1 MLRSDRA
8 RAPGSLALPSFPSD
22 LAGHLAGRTRIPMPG
37 VRRWTGRDAGSGV
50 LQEPSSVAVGRQRSP
65 SVPAGMFSGRLR
77 TARRPSMLNHL
88 RTQVFRTADVAVL
101 LALTAVLGSAAHAF
115 QAPAAGDLGYD
126 IYDIVVNQGVK
137 GPLGFVGGV
146 AAFLFGVSRLFS
158 NIMIGIPTIVAA
170 VCLIKADSILQTFGM
185 VI

>member
-1 MLRSDRA
+1 MVKKLT
-8 RAPGSLALPSFPSD
+8 
-22 LAGHLAGRTRIPMPG
+22 RT
-37 VRRWTGRDAGSGV
+37 V
-50 LQEPSSVAVGRQRSP
+50 LSA
-65 SVPAGMFSGRLR
+65 
-77 TARRPSMLNHL
+77 
-88 RTQVFRTADVAVL
+88 ADVGVPVL
-101 LALTAVLGSAAHAF
+101 LLSLLAASAHAF
-115 QAPAAGDLGYD
+115 TAPVAGDLSYD

>member
-1 MLRSDRA
+1 MMTMFR
-8 RAPGSLALPSFPSD
+8 
-22 LAGHLAGRTRIPMPG
+22 GRT
-37 VRRWTGRDAGSGV
+37 VRLVDA
-50 LQEPSSVAVGRQRSP
+50 
-65 SVPAGMFSGRLR
+65 
-77 TARRPSMLNHL
+77 
-88 RTQVFRTADVAVL
+88 AVL
-101 LALTAVLGSAAHAF
+101 FLLAAVACAGVAHAF

-126 IYDIVVNQGVK
+126 IYDIVVNKGVK

>member
-1 MLRSDRA
+1 MFTLLR
-8 RAPGSLALPSFPSD
+8 
-22 LAGHLAGRTRIPMPG
+22 GRTFRTI
-37 VRRWTGRDAGSGV
+37 DAAV
-50 LQEPSSVAVGRQRSP
+50 LFLLAAIAGTSVAY
-65 SVPAGMFSGRLR
+65 
-77 TARRPSMLNHL
+77 
-88 RTQVFRTADVAVL
+88 
-101 LALTAVLGSAAHAF
+101 AF

-185 VI
+185 LI

>member
-1 MLRSDRA
+1 MMQL
-8 RAPGSLALPSFPSD
+8 LK
-22 LAGHLAGRTRIPMPG
+22 GRTFRAVDAAFLFVLAAIASAG
-37 VRRWTGRDAGSGV
+37 V
-50 LQEPSSVAVGRQRSP
+50 
-65 SVPAGMFSGRLR
+65 
-77 TARRPSMLNHL
+77 
-88 RTQVFRTADVAVL
+88 
-101 LALTAVLGSAAHAF
+101 AHAF

>member
-1 MLRSDRA
+1 MRRADFTRTVAASDDLFPEDIQP
-8 RAPGSLALPSFPSD
+8 APIPAGRVNQDAGGGGLMEPSTDAPADTD
-22 LAGHLAGRTRIPMPG
+22 LASM
-37 VRRWTGRDAGSGV
+37 
-50 LQEPSSVAVGRQRSP
+50 
-65 SVPAGMFSGRLR
+65 PAGFGW
-77 TARRPSMLNHL
+77 TAPFWSNAMMHKFGNKVL
-88 RTQVFRTADVAVL
+88 AVANVGL
-101 LALTAVLGSAAHAF
+101 PLGAMALVGGPVHAF
-115 QAPAAGDLGYD
+115 SAPAQGDLGYD

-137 GPLGFVGGV
+137 GPMGFVGGV

>member
-1 MLRSDRA
+1 MMTLFR
-8 RAPGSLALPSFPSD
+8 
-22 LAGHLAGRTRIPMPG
+22 GRTIRTI
-37 VRRWTGRDAGSGV
+37 DA
-50 LQEPSSVAVGRQRSP
+50 
-65 SVPAGMFSGRLR
+65 
-77 TARRPSMLNHL
+77 
-88 RTQVFRTADVAVL
+88 AVL
-101 LALTAVLGSAAHAF
+101 FLLAAIGAAGIAHAF

>member
-1 MLRSDRA
+1 MRTPDRQISEILAGPASRAIAGAAGTEMPAAALIWSRPALPPAGQGGPPILSRHPIPAGRQCFGQLRFEGKTSMFTTMQARLA
-8 RAPGSLALPSFPSD
+8 RAADTACLFAL
-22 LAGHLAGRTRIPMPG
+22 
-37 VRRWTGRDAGSGV
+37 
-50 LQEPSSVAVGRQRSP
+50 
-65 SVPAGMFSGRLR
+65 
-77 TARRPSMLNHL
+77 
-88 RTQVFRTADVAVL
+88 AVL
-101 LALTAVLGSAAHAF
+101 ASATLVHAF
-115 QAPAAGDLGYD
+115 TAPAVGDLGYD

>member
-1 MLRSDRA
+1 MLTLIRGRTFRTIDA
-8 RAPGSLALPSFPSD
+8 AVLFLLAAF
-22 LAGHLAGRTRIPMPG
+22 AGRCGPCVRGTR
-37 VRRWTGRDAGSGV
+37 R
-50 LQEPSSVAVGRQRSP
+50 
-65 SVPAGMFSGRLR
+65 
-77 TARRPSMLNHL
+77 RRP
-88 RTQVFRTADVAVL
+88 
-101 LALTAVLGSAAHAF
+101 
-115 QAPAAGDLGYD
+115 GYD

>member
-1 MLRSDRA
+1 MKMQLGKRA
-8 RAPGSLALPSFPSD
+8 ASAADHGVAL
-22 LAGHLAGRTRIPMPG
+22 M
-37 VRRWTGRDAGSGV
+37 
-50 LQEPSSVAVGRQRSP
+50 
-65 SVPAGMFSGRLR
+65 
-77 TARRPSMLNHL
+77 
-88 RTQVFRTADVAVL
+88 L
-101 LALTAVLGSAAHAF
+101 LAVIASAAHAF
-115 QAPAAGDLGYD
+115 SAPAQGDLGYD

-185 VI
+185 TI

>member
-1 MLRSDRA
+1 MLTLIR
-8 RAPGSLALPSFPSD
+8 
-22 LAGHLAGRTRIPMPG
+22 GRT
-37 VRRWTGRDAGSGV
+37 
-50 LQEPSSVAVGRQRSP
+50 
-65 SVPAGMFSGRLR
+65 
-77 TARRPSMLNHL
+77 
-88 RTQVFRTADVAVL
+88 FRTIDAAVL
-101 LALTAVLGSAAHAF
+101 FLLAAFAAAGVAHAF
-115 QAPAAGDLGYD
+115 AAPAAGDLGYD

>member
-1 MLRSDRA
+1 MIKALTNRALRLSDHGIVA
-8 RAPGSLALPSFPSD
+8 IATLIA
-22 LAGHLAGRTRIPMPG
+22 LAG
-37 VRRWTGRDAGSGV
+37 
-50 LQEPSSVAVGRQRSP
+50 
-65 SVPAGMFSGRLR
+65 
-77 TARRPSMLNHL
+77 
-88 RTQVFRTADVAVL
+88 
-101 LALTAVLGSAAHAF
+101 AAHAF
-115 QAPAAGDLGYD
+115 TAPAAGDLGYD

-185 VI
+185 TI

>member
-1 MLRSDRA
+1 L
-8 RAPGSLALPSFPSD
+8 
-22 LAGHLAGRTRIPMPG
+22 
-37 VRRWTGRDAGSGV
+37 
-50 LQEPSSVAVGRQRSP
+50 EPSTDAPADTDPLSM
-65 SVPAGMFSGRLR
+65 PAGFCW
-77 TARRPSMLNHL
+77 TASLWSNAMMRKLGNKAL
-88 RTQVFRTADVAVL
+88 AVANFGL
-101 LALTAVLGSAAHAF
+101 PLGAMTLIAGPAHAF
-115 QAPAAGDLGYD
+115 SAPAAGDLGYD

-185 VI
+185 VV

>member
-1 MLRSDRA
+1 MLKLASLP
-8 RAPGSLALPSFPSD
+8 APFRYRMRRISFASAD
-22 LAGHLAGRTRIPMPG
+22 
-37 VRRWTGRDAGSGV
+37 
-50 LQEPSSVAVGRQRSP
+50 AVGT
-65 SVPAGMFSGRLR
+65 L
-77 TARRPSMLNHL
+77 L
-88 RTQVFRTADVAVL
+88 VAMT
-101 LALTAVLGSAAHAF
+101 LASAAHAF

-170 VCLIKADSILQTFGM
+170 VCLIRADSLLQTFGM
-185 VI
+185 IV

>member
-1 MLRSDRA
+1 MRGAERVRA
-8 RAPGSLALPSFPSD
+8 NAAKQNFFPEGIRPGPNWPARMNQDAGGGGLMEPSTDAPADTD
-22 LAGHLAGRTRIPMPG
+22 LASM
-37 VRRWTGRDAGSGV
+37 
-50 LQEPSSVAVGRQRSP
+50 
-65 SVPAGMFSGRLR
+65 PAGFGW
-77 TARRPSMLNHL
+77 TAPFWSNAMMQKFGNKVL
-88 RTQVFRTADVAVL
+88 AVANIGFPL
-101 LALTAVLGSAAHAF
+101 GAMALVGGPVHAF
-115 QAPAAGDLGYD
+115 SAPAQGDLGYD

-137 GPLGFVGGV
+137 GPMGFVGGV

>member
-1 MLRSDRA
+1 MALIDDLRQLSDQFKRRMQNIKGEEA
-8 RAPGSLALPSFPSD
+8 TKQALILPF
-22 LAGHLAGRTRIPMPG
+22 
-37 VRRWTGRDAGSGV
+37 
-50 LQEPSSVAVGRQRSP
+50 LQ
-65 SVPAGMFSGRLR
+65 L
-77 TARRPSMLNHL
+77 
-88 RTQVFRTADVAVL
+88 
-101 LALTAVLGSAAHAF
+101 
-115 QAPAAGDLGYD
+115 LGYD

>member
-1 MLRSDRA
+1 MMRKFGNKA
-8 RAPGSLALPSFPSD
+8 LAVANVGLP
-22 LAGHLAGRTRIPMPG
+22 LGAMTLIAGP
-37 VRRWTGRDAGSGV
+37 
-50 LQEPSSVAVGRQRSP
+50 
-65 SVPAGMFSGRLR
+65 
-77 TARRPSMLNHL
+77 
-88 RTQVFRTADVAVL
+88 
-101 LALTAVLGSAAHAF
+101 AHAF
-115 QAPAAGDLGYD
+115 SAPAAGDLGYD

-185 VI
+185 VV

>member
-1 MLRSDRA
+1 MIKVL
-8 RAPGSLALPSFPSD
+8 
-22 LAGHLAGRTRIPMPG
+22 GRRGIVAADYTL
-37 VRRWTGRDAGSGV
+37 TG
-50 LQEPSSVAVGRQRSP
+50 LVAVIAATGI
-65 SVPAGMFSGRLR
+65 
-77 TARRPSMLNHL
+77 
-88 RTQVFRTADVAVL
+88 
-101 LALTAVLGSAAHAF
+101 AHAF
-115 QAPAAGDLGYD
+115 TAPAAGDLGYD

-185 VI
+185 TI

>member
-1 MLRSDRA
+1 MLKLIRQHGLATADA
-8 RAPGSLALPSFPSD
+8 ALLFALALA
-22 LAGHLAGRTRIPMPG
+22 AGA
-37 VRRWTGRDAGSGV
+37 
-50 LQEPSSVAVGRQRSP
+50 
-65 SVPAGMFSGRLR
+65 
-77 TARRPSMLNHL
+77 
-88 RTQVFRTADVAVL
+88 
-101 LALTAVLGSAAHAF
+101 SAAHAF
-115 QAPAAGDLGYD
+115 AQPQVGDLGYD
-126 IYDIVVNQGVK
+126 IYNIVVNQGVK

>member
-1 MLRSDRA
+1 MHPADALLFMADARA
-8 RAPGSLALPSFPSD
+8 RGASPLCARSNRNAGGGAPIG
-22 LAGHLAGRTRIPMPG
+22 
-37 VRRWTGRDAGSGV
+37 
-50 LQEPSSVAVGRQRSP
+50 PSSVVVGRQRLP
-65 SVPAGMFSGRLR
+65 SMPAGRSPDSPTFKKANPMVQYLR
-77 TARRPSMLNHL
+77 KNALP
-88 RTQVFRTADVAVL
+88 VANIGIPVL
-101 LALTAVLGSAAHAF
+101 LLSIIAASAHAF
-115 QAPAAGDLGYD
+115 TAPVAGDLGYD

>member
-1 MLRSDRA
+1 MVKKLT
-8 RAPGSLALPSFPSD
+8 
-22 LAGHLAGRTRIPMPG
+22 RT
-37 VRRWTGRDAGSGV
+37 V
-50 LQEPSSVAVGRQRSP
+50 LSA
-65 SVPAGMFSGRLR
+65 
-77 TARRPSMLNHL
+77 
-88 RTQVFRTADVAVL
+88 ADVGVPVL
-101 LALTAVLGSAAHAF
+101 LLSLLAASAHAF
-115 QAPAAGDLGYD
+115 TAPVAGDLGYD
-126 IYDIVVNQGVK
+126 IYDSVVNQGVK

>member
-1 MLRSDRA
+1 MLKLLTR
-8 RAPGSLALPSFPSD
+8 
-22 LAGHLAGRTRIPMPG
+22 RT
-37 VRRWTGRDAGSGV
+37 
-50 LQEPSSVAVGRQRSP
+50 
-65 SVPAGMFSGRLR
+65 
-77 TARRPSMLNHL
+77 
-88 RTQVFRTADVAVL
+88 FRTIDAAVL
-101 LALTAVLGSAAHAF
+101 ILLTTLASATVVQAF
-115 QAPAAGDLGYD
+115 TAPAAGDLGYD

-137 GPLGFVGGV
+137 GPLGFVAGV